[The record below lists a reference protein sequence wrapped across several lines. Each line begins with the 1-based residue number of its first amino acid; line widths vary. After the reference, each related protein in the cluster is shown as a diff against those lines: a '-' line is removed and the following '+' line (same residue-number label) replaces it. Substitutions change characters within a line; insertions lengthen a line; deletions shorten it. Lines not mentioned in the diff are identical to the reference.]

1 MGLKIFQV
9 LALACLAVFTLFIS
23 DFRNKKGMLPLL
35 NKKIVSIIKY
45 SYFIPVFIYVYVI
58 LNLESIFMSSYMGLL
73 LTVSGAFLV
82 AKAKID
88 LGIYHTWAGHIL
100 SSTRIVTHGIY
111 ALIRH
116 PLYTGIVVFILGGIV
131 VAINNNPFSF
141 STSVIIIALLI
152 TMILFLALSAT
163 RESIFLHKIFGDIFV
178 EYKNQVHAFLPIR
191 KYGVN
196 KDV

>member
-35 NKKIVSIIKY
+35 NKKVVSIIKY

-58 LNLESIFMSSYMGLL
+58 LNLEGIFLNSYIGLL
-73 LTVSGAFLV
+73 LTLGGAFLV

-88 LGIYHTWAGHIL
+88 LGVYHTWAGHIL
-100 SSTRIVTHGIY
+100 SSTRIITHGIY

-116 PLYTGIVVFILGGIV
+116 PLYTGITIFISGGIM

-141 STSVIIIALLI
+141 TVSVIIITFLI
-152 TMILFLALSAT
+152 TMLFFLVLSAS
-163 RESIFLHKIFGDIFV
+163 RESIFLHKIFGDIFI
-178 EYKNQVHAFLPIR
+178 EYKNQVHAFLPIK
-191 KYGVN
+191 KYSID
-196 KDV
+196 KDS